1 MLIEGCPYDFGFL
14 INSYSNASEVCL
26 EEFYRKVPCNKFPEF
41 SDLDDTIMCYKNPKM
56 LETVIAGGHDAK
68 RNEGQIKFAALGI
81 LKRTDHPDLWQ
92 VYNVMKIIAHPGYQP
107 PSKYHDIALLATG
120 AKIRFNREVIPACL
134 HRGNHLPSV
143 ATATGWG
150 AMGHRKPLA
159 EILQVVDINRFSD
172 SDCRQ
177 AYPVH
182 RHLKNG
188 YDRITQVCYGDEEL
202 ISDTCEGDSGGP
214 LQVRSEEGRR
224 NKCLY
229 TIIGV
234 TSYGRACGYVGSS
247 GMYTRVAYYVPW
259 IESITG
265 PLL

>member
-1 MLIEGCPYDFGFL
+1 M
-14 INSYSNASEVCL
+14 
-26 EEFYRKVPCNKFPEF
+26 
-41 SDLDDTIMCYKNPKM
+41 
-56 LETVIAGGHDAK
+56 
-68 RNEGQIKFAALGI
+68 GI

-92 VYNVMKIIAHPGYQP
+92 RYDVVRIIGHPQYKP

-134 HRGNHLPSV
+134 HRGNNLAQV

-159 EILQVVDINRFSD
+159 EILQVVDIYRFTD
-172 SDCRQ
+172 SECME
-177 AYPVH
+177 AYPIH

-188 YDRITQVCYGDEEL
+188 YDKTTQMCYGDVEQ
-202 ISDTCEGDSGGP
+202 INDTCEGDSGGP
-214 LQVRSEEGRR
+214 LQVKTNR
-224 NKCLY
+224 NRAVKCLY

-247 GMYTRVAYYVPW
+247 GMYTRVAHYVPW

-265 PLL
+265 PLI